1 MRGIIKSIKIKN
13 INIHYYYN
21 YIIILLNNYLFS
33 KINITNIIIQNKKK
47 TLVNETPNGYN
58 FNNNNNNNNKNK
70 IYKIINKYIKVIRD
84 SKLSKHFKAWF
95 SGFVSGDGSLF
106 ITPNNLGCI
115 NILLKKKWMK
125 NFSFNKL
132 TF

>member
-33 KINITNIIIQNKKK
+33 KINITNIIIQNKKE

-84 SKLSKHFKAWF
+84 SKLSKHFKA
-95 SGFVSGDGSLF
+95 
-106 ITPNNLGCI
+106 
-115 NILLKKKWMK
+115 
-125 NFSFNKL
+125 
-132 TF
+132 